1 MSLISILEDAS
12 RLLRGASRS
21 IEDSF
26 VGVGGRL
33 ESAIEILQ
41 RLSQAFSSVRLD
53 LASDDLVTATRA
65 MQEVAERISA
75 LTVNANNVPQA
86 LQEIIDLTTA
96 VGQRLQEM
104 LKAVKAVDVLAV
116 NAKIAAAGISSRS
129 EEFMSFADEI
139 AVALKVAGS
148 NLTDFR
154 TELNGVT
161 TTLFSAAKSQAS
173 LRQYQTD
180 AAATV
185 PKALRLSVTT
195 ISDRNAEAGSTVAVI
210 EQKSGEIARQV
221 GIAVSALQIGDTTR
235 QRIEHV
241 EFALD
246 ILRDVLNDGHKG
258 TNGKSHGGF
267 TINGQIDEAARNT
280 LTHRTAQLQVAQLID
295 TAQELDVQ
303 SRRIQEVLT
312 ALTRDAREMVGLARR
327 AYGTGNP
334 AEGTFLDELSNR
346 VGQANDLLS
355 GLTEAQH
362 NADVVVSS
370 VMSATSSLTQ
380 HMRSIQ
386 SLESDIRLMG
396 LNTTLKSSRLGTEGR
411 SLTVIAQELRSCS
424 NITASEAEA
433 IMELLTHVAAI
444 GERLTAGE
452 NDGQI
457 EEMRAIQEMMHGSI
471 ARLNSVGQALTAT
484 LATLSDDAE
493 AVVTL
498 LDGALATIN
507 AHHTL
512 SADLTECSMQLQPLA
527 NLQAAANTTADD
539 ALSELHKALSKSYT
553 MARERDVHARFFSTA
568 MPVEAMRSSTDH
580 GSTGTTSGAGVTA
593 EADLDDF
600 LF

>member
-1 MSLISILEDAS
+1 MSLISVLDDAS

-33 ESAIEILQ
+33 ESAIDILH
-41 RLSQAFSSVRLD
+41 RLSQAFSNVRLD
-53 LASDDLVTATRA
+53 LASDDLIAATRS

-75 LTVNANNVPQA
+75 LTVNASTVPEA
-86 LQEIIDLTTA
+86 LREITELTTA
-96 VGQRLQEM
+96 VSQRLQEM

-116 NAKIAAAGISSRS
+116 NAKIAAAGISTRS
-129 EEFMSFADEI
+129 DEFMSFANEI
-139 AVALKVAGS
+139 GVALKVAGS
-148 NLTDFR
+148 NLADFR
-154 TELNGVT
+154 AELDGVT
-161 TTLFSAAKSQAS
+161 STLLSATKSQAS

-195 ISDRNAEAGSTVAVI
+195 ISDRNAEAGNTVAVI
-210 EQKSGEIARQV
+210 EQRTGEIARQV

-241 EFALD
+241 EFAID
-246 ILRDVLNDGHKG
+246 ILRDVLNGGHKG
-258 TNGKSHGGF
+258 TNGKSHGHF
-267 TINGQIDEAARNT
+267 TAAGSIVETARNS
-280 LTHRTAQLQVAQLID
+280 LAHRTAQLQVAQLID
-295 TAQELDVQ
+295 TAQELDLQ

-312 ALTRDAREMVGLARR
+312 SLTRDAREMVGLARR
-327 AYGTGNP
+327 AYGTGSP
-334 AEGTFLDELSNR
+334 AEGTFLDELSDR
-346 VGQANDLLS
+346 VGQANELLS
-355 GLTEAQH
+355 GLTTAQH
-362 NADVVVSS
+362 DADGVVTS

-396 LNTTLKSSRLGTEGR
+396 LNTTLKCSRLGTEGR

-433 IMELLTHVAAI
+433 IMELLTHVAEI
-444 GERLTAGE
+444 GGRLTAGE
-452 NDGQI
+452 NDGEI

-471 ARLNSVGQALTAT
+471 ARMNGVGQALTTT
-484 LATLSDDAE
+484 LTTLSDDAE

-498 LDGALATIN
+498 LDEALATIN
-507 AHHTL
+507 THNTL

-527 NLQAAANTTADD
+527 NLPAEPGAVTDD
-539 ALSELHKALSKSYT
+539 VLSDLHEVLSKSYT
-553 MARERDVHARFFSTA
+553 MARERDVHARFFPQA
-568 MPVEAMRSSTDH
+568 MP
-580 GSTGTTSGAGVTA
+580 SGAMPGASSAGSGSSGGAPA

>member
-1 MSLISILEDAS
+1 MSLISVLDNAA

-33 ESAIEILQ
+33 ESAIDILH
-41 RLSQAFSSVRLD
+41 RLGQTFIDVRLD
-53 LASDDLVTATRA
+53 LASDDLITATKA
-65 MQEVAERISA
+65 MQNVAERISA
-75 LTVNANNVPQA
+75 LTVNAGTVPQA
-86 LQEIIDLTTA
+86 LQEITDLTMA

-139 AVALKVAGS
+139 GVALKVAGS
-148 NLTDFR
+148 NLADFR
-154 TELNGVT
+154 TELDGVT
-161 TTLFSAAKSQAS
+161 GTLLSATKSQAA
-173 LRQYQTD
+173 LRQYQMD

-185 PKALRLSVTT
+185 PQSLRLSINT

-210 EQKSGEIARQV
+210 ERKSDEITRQV

-241 EFALD
+241 EFAID
-246 ILRDVLNDGHKG
+246 VLRELLNDGHQSG
-258 TNGKSHGGF
+258 NGKTDSIFTRGAPLEEAFRHGL
-267 TINGQIDEAARNT
+267 A
-280 LTHRTAQLQVAQLID
+280 HRMAQLQVAQLID

-303 SRRIQEVLT
+303 SQRIQDVLS
-312 ALTRDAREMVGLARR
+312 ALTRDAREMVTLARR
-327 AYGTGNP
+327 SYGTGNP

-346 VGQANDLLS
+346 VGQANELLS
-355 GLTEAQH
+355 GLTDAQH
-362 NADVVVSS
+362 DADGVVSS
-370 VMSATSSLTQ
+370 VMAATSSLTQ

-396 LNTTLKSSRLGTEGR
+396 LNTTLKCSRLGTEGR
-411 SLTVIAQELRSCS
+411 SLAVIAQELRSCS
-424 NITASEAEA
+424 NITASEAAA
-433 IMELLTHVAAI
+433 IMELLTDVAAI
-444 GERLTAGE
+444 GDRLTSRG

-457 EEMRAIQEMMHGSI
+457 EEMRSIQDMMHGSI
-471 ARLNSVGQALTAT
+471 DRLNSVGRALTTALT
-484 LATLSDDAE
+484 TLSEDAE
-493 AVVTL
+493 GVVTL
-498 LDGALATIN
+498 LDEALTTIN

-512 SADLTECSMQLQPLA
+512 SENLTECGMQLQPI
-527 NLQAAANTTADD
+527 ADLP
-539 ALSELHKALSKSYT
+539 AETELSGSELLSELHQALSQSYT
-553 MARERDVHARFFSTA
+553 MARERDVHARFFAGTMPLEAIQGATGAASVSAST
-568 MPVEAMRSSTDH
+568 T
-580 GSTGTTSGAGVTA
+580 